1 VSLSRQNLLELQNGS
16 DVRGV
21 AMAGVSGEAITLTD
35 EAVNRIAGAFV
46 QWLAARTEKDVS
58 QIKIGVGHDSR
69 ISAERFKV
77 QVLKAVTSLKANAF
91 DCGLASTPAMFMST
105 IFAELNFDG
114 AIMLTASHLPYNRNG
129 MKFFTKAGGLEKTE
143 ITELLD
149 SSVSCPTGET
159 DIKRVD
165 KVNLIEIYSTSLC
178 EKICK
183 SIDSCDKEKP
193 LEGLHIIVDAG
204 NGAGGF
210 FATQV
215 LEKLGADISGSQF
228 LEPDGYFPNHIPNPE
243 DEKAMLSLQN
253 AVLQSKADL
262 GIIFD
267 TDVDR
272 MSAVLKDGTVVSR
285 NAIIAMMAAIVAREA
300 PNSTIVT
307 DSVTS
312 DMLTEFI
319 EKDLGLKH
327 RRFKRGYKN
336 VINECIRLNN
346 SGVLSPLAIE
356 TSGHG
361 ALKENYYLDDGS
373 YLAVK
378 IIIAAVHLKRQ
389 HQDLS
394 ALIAR
399 LKHPYAD
406 YEFRMKI
413 LDDDFHT
420 YGQSILA
427 VFEKRAQENGLFIVP
442 ESYEGVRIAFSGE
455 TIQGWALL
463 RTSLHDPVMALNI
476 EGHRAGDCKKI
487 LDLVKR
493 LLETCVKLDKNTL
506 DVLVG

>member
-1 VSLSRQNLLELQNGS
+1 VSLSKQNLLELQNGS
-16 DVRGV
+16 DIRGV
-21 AMAGVSGEAITLTD
+21 AMAGVDGEAITLTD
-35 EAVNRIAGAFV
+35 EAINRIAGAFV
-46 QWLAARTEKDVS
+46 HWLADRSEKDIS

-105 IFAELNFDG
+105 IFADLKFDG

-129 MKFFTKAGGLEKTE
+129 MKFFTKVGGLEKAE
-143 ITELLD
+143 ITELLN
-149 SSVSCPTGET
+149 SSVLCSAGEA
-159 DIKRVD
+159 DITRVD
-165 KVNLIEIYSTSLC
+165 KVNLIDIYSASLC
-178 EKICK
+178 EKICA
-183 SIDSCDKEKP
+183 SIDSGDQKKP

-228 LEPDGYFPNHIPNPE
+228 LEPDGYFPNHMPNPE
-243 DEKAMLSLQN
+243 NEKAMLSLQN

-285 NAIIAMMAAIVAREA
+285 NAIIAMLAAIVAREF
-300 PNSTIVT
+300 PGSTIVT

-319 EKDLGLKH
+319 EQDLGCKH

>member
-46 QWLAARTEKDVS
+46 HWLAARTEKDVS
-58 QIKIGVGHDSR
+58 QLKIGVGHDSR
-69 ISAERFKV
+69 ISADRFKV
-77 QVLKAVTSLKANAF
+77 QVLKAVTALKANAF

-105 IFAELNFDG
+105 IFTELNFDG
-114 AIMLTASHLPYNRNG
+114 TIMLTASHLPYNRNG
-129 MKFFTKAGGLEKTE
+129 MKFFTKMGGLEKTE

-149 SSVSCPTGET
+149 SSVSCPLGEA

-165 KVNLIEIYSTSLC
+165 KVNLMQLYSTSLC

-183 SIDSCDKEKP
+183 SIDLRDQEKP

-215 LEKLGADISGSQF
+215 LEKLGANISGSQF

-300 PNSTIVT
+300 PGSTIVT

-319 EKDLGLKH
+319 EKDLGCKH

-378 IIIAAVHLKRQ
+378 IIIEAVHLKRQ
-389 HQDLS
+389 HKELS

-413 LDDDFHT
+413 LDNDFHT
-420 YGQSILA
+420 YGQYTLA
-427 VFEKRAQENGLFIVP
+427 AFEKCAREKGLFVVP
-442 ESYEGVRIAFSGE
+442 NSYEGVRIAFSGE

-476 EGHRAGDCKKI
+476 EGHRLGDCKNI
-487 LDLVKR
+487 LDLVKTMLR
-493 LLETCVKLDKNTL
+493 SCVNLDKNTL
-506 DVLVG
+506 DVLVV